1 MNAEDVI
8 MKLKITWLILI
19 SIAAFLALSTIQ
31 GYLIYNTYTLKRKA
45 FIEDTRSRI
54 LNIDY
59 NQELDSIINNWDDE
73 LKNQIADY
81 KNHRSTNQEILYWLQ
96 QKADTLNKD
105 YYRIYQKELKDKKLG
120 YSVNYK
126 KNIESIVIFGEE
138 NDTLFPQ
145 KKGQTFKMFG
155 NDFPNEKANSVSV
168 SRTFSQ
174 YDYLDQTED
183 KITTKHYNLE
193 IRFKDMMQIVDEKS
207 IVLNQMLGLL
217 VGSVF
222 LFLVMLGL
230 FYYSLKSLITQKK
243 ISTVKTDFINN
254 ITHELKT
261 PLATLGIATK
271 SLKNEHI
278 LKHPEAFTNS
288 LHIIDRQNERIQK
301 LIDQVMHSSLEAGHL
316 QLDRQPINASSYL
329 NRVVED
335 FKLSQTKEEL
345 TLTTSFEK
353 ETPPLFIDEFYFT
366 TALFNLLD
374 NAVKYNEGDIHIK
387 LSTKQIEN
395 YFFIEISDNGLGIP
409 KAAQKQI
416 FEKFYRVSQ
425 GNLHTHQGLGLGL
438 YYTQQIVTAHQGT
451 LEVKSD
457 VEKGSRFIIKIP
469 FAL

>member
-1 MNAEDVI
+1 
-8 MKLKITWLILI
+8 
-19 SIAAFLALSTIQ
+19 
-31 GYLIYNTYTLKRKA
+31 
-45 FIEDTRSRI
+45 
-54 LNIDY
+54 
-59 NQELDSIINNWDDE
+59 
-73 LKNQIADY
+73 
-81 KNHRSTNQEILYWLQ
+81 
-96 QKADTLNKD
+96 
-105 YYRIYQKELKDKKLG
+105 
-120 YSVNYK
+120 
-126 KNIESIVIFGEE
+126 
-138 NDTLFPQ
+138 
-145 KKGQTFKMFG
+145 
-155 NDFPNEKANSVSV
+155 
-168 SRTFSQ
+168 
-174 YDYLDQTED
+174 
-183 KITTKHYNLE
+183 
-193 IRFKDMMQIVDEKS
+193 
-207 IVLNQMLGLL
+207 MLGLL

-316 QLDRQPINASSYL
+316 QLDRQPVNASAYL

-335 FKLSQTKEEL
+335 FKLSQTKERVS
-345 TLTTSFEK
+345 LTTSFQK

-374 NAVKYNEGDIHIK
+374 NAIKYNEGDIHIQ
-387 LSTKQIEN
+387 LSTKRIEN
-395 YFFIEISDNGLGIP
+395 YFCIEISDNGLGIP

-425 GNLHTHQGLGLGL
+425 GNPHTHQGLGLGL

-451 LEVKSD
+451 LKVKSD
-457 VEKGSRFIIKIP
+457 IKKGSRFIIKIP